1 MGDFMNAPR
10 ADFMLARLFA
20 TTLFGVFM
28 FIGGYLSADVRNGKE
43 LRVCEEKQRKVQAI
57 PQTKAEK
64 AAFIQYYSNRGM

>member
-1 MGDFMNAPR
+1 MNAPR

-43 LRVCEEKQRKVQAI
+43 LRVCEEKQRKVKAY
-57 PQTKAEK
+57 PQSKADVERFVK
-64 AAFIQYYSNRGM
+64 YYRRES